1 MIGTTID
8 RGRLGELTAR
18 ELQRFRDANPISQ
31 ALSSRAQP
39 VLLGGVPMNWMNK
52 WASAFPIAGAPG
64 AFPIFVRRAEGVHVT
79 DVDGHA
85 YIDFCLGDS
94 GAMTGHSPPQVT
106 EALARGLGDGFTYM
120 LPTEAA
126 IEAAELLSERFAV
139 ARWQFTVSATDANRF
154 AIRLARA
161 ITRRSKVLV
170 FNHCYHGS
178 VDEALATLDA
188 DGNVAARAFN
198 LGPPVP
204 LAQTTRVVEFNDV
217 GGLEREL
224 AAGDVACVITEPALT
239 NVGIVLPAP
248 GFHDALRELTRNH
261 QTLLVLDETHTLSAG
276 WSGLCGLHRLSPDI
290 LTVGK
295 AIASGVPAGAYGLSS
310 ELAARIDRDENL
322 RVALTEGIG
331 TGGTLAGNALT
342 ARAIAVTLR
351 EVLTPAAH
359 RHMEAL
365 GKHWADG
372 VAEIIRRRSLPWHV
386 SQLGGR
392 AEYHFQ
398 PQRPENGSDLVAAA
412 DEELERYLRLSLIN
426 RGVLT
431 TPFHNMALM
440 SPLTTPD
447 QVDHHTALLDGAI
460 AQLLS

>member
-1 MIGTTID
+1 MNDMAID
-8 RGRLGELTAR
+8 RGRVGLLTAR
-18 ELQRFRDANPISQ
+18 ELGRFRDENPASE
-31 ALSSRAQP
+31 ALSRRARE

-64 AFPIFVRRAEGVHVT
+64 AFPIFAARAQGVRVT
-79 DVDGHA
+79 DVDGHD
-85 YIDFCLGDS
+85 YVDFCLGDS
-94 GAMTGHSPPQVT
+94 GAMTGHAPPQIARVFAET
-106 EALARGLGDGFTYM
+106 LADGLTCM
-120 LPTEAA
+120 LPSEAA
-126 IEAAELLSERFAV
+126 VEAAELLRERFGV
-139 ARWQFTVSATDANRF
+139 AHWQFTVSATDANRF

-161 ITRRSKVLV
+161 ITQRTKILV

-178 VDEALATLDA
+178 VDEALATLDT
-188 DGNVAARAFN
+188 DGSVAARPFN

-204 LAQTTRVVEFNDV
+204 LAQTTKVVEFNDV
-217 GGLEREL
+217 TGLEREL

-248 GFHDALRELTRNH
+248 GFHDALRALTREH
-261 QTLLVLDETHTLSAG
+261 QTLLILDETHTLSAG
-276 WSGLCGLHRLSPDI
+276 WSGFCGAQGLTPDI

-295 AIASGVPAGAYGLSS
+295 AIASGVPAGAYGMSG
-310 ELAARIDRDENL
+310 ELTARIDHDERL

-331 TGGTLAGNALT
+331 SGGTLAGNALA

-359 RHMEAL
+359 DHMDAM
-365 GKHWADG
+365 GKRWADG
-372 VAEIIRRRSLPWHV
+372 VREIIERRSLPWHV

-398 PQRPENGSDLVAAA
+398 AQRPTSGSDLAGAA

-447 QVDHHTALLDGAI
+447 QVDGHTALLDEAI
-460 AQLLS
+460 GQLPS